1 MLTIY
6 RRSLVKK
13 AVNILLIYI
22 LLLDTMI
29 PSLYAI
35 QSLSTPDFSYRNGYN
50 AIPTVVTAAMGS
62 KKTNEAIKEDWK
74 PTNERSDEQVF
85 NQVANSFSAV
95 TASMAAQPEVSGF
108 SIGST
113 DEMVDKFTGDFSS
126 SSS

>member
-35 QSLSTPDFSYRNGYN
+35 QTLSAPDFSYRTIYTIIPAKTT
-50 AIPTVVTAAMGS
+50 AIPNVEQTDSVV
-62 KKTNEAIKEDWK
+62 KEDWK
-74 PTNERSDEQVF
+74 NKPQYFQDQGLEF
-85 NQVANSFSAV
+85 
-95 TASMAAQPEVSGF
+95 
-108 SIGST
+108 
-113 DEMVDKFTGDFSS
+113 
-126 SSS
+126 